1 MFHIELSTEE
11 IRLIGTA
18 PGAGYQAARWI
29 KQFHR
34 LSYSHIGWSDHADDT
49 PVSDVLTRYGFVRV
63 PRFELN
69 AARLLL
75 ETYGPLFVQGALSH
89 LAQHET
95 QLPVAEMTLMRVT
108 SYRDADHAVI
118 LNGYWDGKVPC
129 LLFRDPAH
137 SERQF
142 VVEMSVLCDRL
153 DPGAGVLYVNCPTH
167 SKPCPHVAAAAKA
180 IRGKSAFSRNR
191 KDAET

>member
-18 PGAGYQAARWI
+18 PGVAYQAARWM

-34 LSYSHIGWSDHADDT
+34 LSYSHIGWNDHADDM
-49 PVSDVLTRYGFVRV
+49 PVSDVLNKYGFLRV

-69 AARLLL
+69 AVRLLL
-75 ETYGPLFVQGALSH
+75 ETYGPLFIKGALSH

-95 QLPVAEMTLMRVT
+95 QLPVAEMTLFRVS
-108 SYRDADHAVI
+108 SYQDADHAVI
-118 LNGYWDGKVPC
+118 LNGYWDGIKPS

-137 SERQF
+137 PQRQF
-142 VVEMSVLCDRL
+142 LVEMSVLCERL
-153 DPGAGVLYVNCPTH
+153 DARAGILYLNCPTL
-167 SKPCPHVAAAAKA
+167 SKPCPHVTAAGKV
-180 IRGKSAFSRNR
+180 IRGKSTFSAKR
-191 KDAET
+191 KDPET